1 MIRHPFRPSIPHD
14 LCRPARSVP
23 VITLLLLSG
32 GGHTGRNVLETLA
45 ARREGLRLVA
55 TGNDAAE
62 PTLFAFDAAYLTPT
76 LKQDP
81 AGFEARFRQLLDI
94 ERPDLVIPCRD
105 EDVAWL
111 AAFGQRSPDHAARL
125 LCGAAEVAA
134 MAEDKWLSHAF
145 CTGQGLPFAP
155 TLAVRAGPGS
165 MEQIRQFVDE
175 QGLPLIAKPR
185 RGAEGRGITLVTSL
199 DQALR
204 AADGERVLQ
213 RFLGPPDAAEGF
225 LTAMTERGIP
235 LFHSFE
241 GIKRSLQILLGPT
254 GALKGLFCTRHEI
267 TGRNTRTVAVDTDP
281 EAHDLAV
288 RCAGALAAAGWRGP
302 MNIQCQPDRDGQLMI
317 HEFNARFTGA
327 TAARQRLGHDE
338 LAIALSAFLGTE
350 VGTAPAASSSRI
362 ACEALHPRAADP
374 VQMLSLVSQGEWQRT
389 PR

>member
-1 MIRHPFRPSIPHD
+1 
-14 LCRPARSVP
+14 

-81 AGFEARFRQLLDI
+81 AGFETRFRQLLDS

-111 AAFGQRSPDHAARL
+111 AAFGQRSPGHAARL
-125 LCGAAEVAA
+125 LCGAADVAA
-134 MAEDKWLSHAF
+134 MAEDKWLSYQF
-145 CTGQGLPFAP
+145 CTRHGLPFAP
-155 TLAVRAGPGS
+155 TLTGGPGPVS
-165 MEQIRQFVDE
+165 TERIRQFVAE

-185 RGAEGRGITLVTSL
+185 RGAEGRGVTLVHNL
-199 DQALR
+199 QQALR
-204 AADGERVLQ
+204 ATGGERVLQ
-213 RFLGPPDAAEGF
+213 RFLGPPDTIQQFLATMAEQ
-225 LTAMTERGIP
+225 GIP

-254 GALKGLFCTRHEI
+254 GALHGLFCTRHEI
-267 TGRNTRTVAVDTDP
+267 TGRNTRTVSVDADP
-281 EAHDLAV
+281 EAHDLAR
-288 RCAGALAAAGWRGP
+288 RCAGVLASAGWRGP
-302 MNIQCQPDRDGQLMI
+302 MNIQCQPDRDGRLMI

-327 TAARQRLGHDE
+327 TAARLRLAHDE
-338 LAIALSAFLGTE
+338 LGIALAAFLGTPI
-350 VGTAPAASSSRI
+350 GSTPFPAAGQVAS
-362 ACEALHPRAADP
+362 EALHARAADP
-374 VQMLSLVSQGEWQRT
+374 GQVLSLARHGEWQRT